1 MNRVLVALALASVP
15 FVAARASAQAPSEA
29 TTQAAPRADGCG
41 MTEENATFR
50 ELAVGDVVTLQ
61 RHRWVRGEANWRDE
75 MGRYVGRAARVT
87 RLSGVDAQGCSGIRV
102 DVDHE
107 QYFWRVRDVGIGTG
121 RQEAQATQGAASGFP
136 QECHQQDGAEH
147 YGAASIGAQVVLGRH
162 RPVDGD
168 TNWSEDMSQFV
179 GRSARVVGP
188 AGVDGQGCPGVRV
201 DIDRGDWFWR
211 IRDLRGAGAASD
223 LASLTLVPS
232 TGVSTDHG
240 RPAISSVGG
249 GSGLF
254 GAGGVPGPQ
263 ACGLTDD
270 TMQWESLTVGSEV
283 ILGRHRAVSGD
294 DNWDAQMD
302 PFVGRTAHITELIG
316 VDETGCGVVHVD
328 VDNGQWFWRA
338 RDLVITQPGPGG
350 GGMAPPGPGVGPGV
364 GSGQSQQVSLAP
376 GFRDPRTVTVAAGG
390 PVTGDGMG
398 SADGYCA
405 GSFPAAPQITLTL
418 TAPLPNLRVLGRST
432 EDTTLAIRFPDGQ
445 VQCNDDGAGY
455 PNPAVDIPRAA
466 AGTYQ
471 IFVGAFGSGGMGAQ
485 TTIGFTTNLGLS
497 SDQLP

>member
-1 MNRVLVALALASVP
+1 MRGMNRVLVALALASLP
-15 FVAARASAQAPSEA
+15 FLPSRASAQAPASTEA
-29 TTQAAPRADGCG
+29 TAAAPRADGCG

-50 ELAVGDVVTLQ
+50 GLAVGDVVTLQ

-121 RQEAQATQGAASGFP
+121 RQAAQATAGATSGFP
-136 QECHQQDGAEH
+136 QECHQQDGAEN
-147 YGAASIGAQVVLGRH
+147 YGAATVGAQVILGRH

-270 TMQWESLTVGSEV
+270 TMQWESLAVGSEV

-302 PFVGRTAHITELIG
+302 PFVGRTAHITELVG

-350 GGMAPPGPGVGPGV
+350 GVAPPGPGV

-376 GFRDPRTVTVAAGG
+376 GFRDPRTVTVSAGG
-390 PVTGDGMG
+390 PVTGDRMG

-405 GSFPAAPQITLTL
+405 GSFPASPQITLTL
-418 TAPLPNLRVLGRST
+418 TAPLPNLRVLGRAG

-455 PNPAVDIPRAA
+455 PNSALDIPRAA

-485 TTIGFTTNLGLS
+485 ATIGFTTNLGLS
-497 SDQLP
+497 PDQLP